1 MSPHPWKTSH
11 NVIFLVV
18 MCKWPLSWSSCTNL
32 MSGEPTRYHTKYFKL
47 GNNLPSHT
55 NNPTLIFPHCPV
67 ENAHNH
73 RFDLFF
79 CFETATNNSSK
90 AVDGVSPF
98 CQNLF
103 LPPVASSFVQWT
115 SKIRKWD
122 YLWDY
127 HCEIINSVHR
137 HINSCPLAAPIV
149 QLQWHQMFEQYF
161 DAKLKPLSQVFS
173 LKIIFGKKQTIKIF
187 HNSTIAIYLQ

>member
-47 GNNLPSHT
+47 GNRPSHT
-55 NNPTLIFPHCPV
+55 NNPTLISPPLSRRKCP
-67 ENAHNH
+67 ESP
-73 RFDLFF
+73 FWSLFLF
-79 CFETATNNSSK
+79 RNGKNDSSK

-127 HCEIINSVHR
+127 HSEIINSVHR
-137 HINSCPLAAPIV
+137 HINSWTTMAPDVWAIF
-149 QLQWHQMFEQYF
+149 WR
-161 DAKLKPLSQVFS
+161 KIKPLSQVFS

>member
-18 MCKWPLSWSSCTNL
+18 MCKWPLPWSSCTNL

-47 GNNLPSHT
+47 ANRPSHT
-55 NNPTLIFPHCPV
+55 NNPTLISPSLSRRKCP
-67 ENAHNH
+67 ESP
-73 RFDLFF
+73 FWSLLLFRNGK
-79 CFETATNNSSK
+79 NNSSK
-90 AVDGVSPF
+90 AVYGVSPF